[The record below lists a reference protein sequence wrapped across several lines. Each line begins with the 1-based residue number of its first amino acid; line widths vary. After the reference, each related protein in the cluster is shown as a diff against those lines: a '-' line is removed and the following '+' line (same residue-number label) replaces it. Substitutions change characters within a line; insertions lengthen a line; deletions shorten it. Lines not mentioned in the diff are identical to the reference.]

1 MSGLS
6 VDWDKDGLRHPSIH
20 FNPPTPTPHGGRSS
34 LSLKWLQHQQLHP
47 RRLQLIATLQADGTK
62 TTTAVEQR

>member
-34 LSLKWLQHQQLHP
+34 LSLKWLQHQQL
-47 RRLQLIATLQADGTK
+47 IATLQADGTK
-62 TTTAVEQR
+62 ATTAVEQR